1 MIALGRLTA
10 SVPARFRGDGLKK
23 SLTLLLTAY
32 YDHAGAVPFNSQKS
46 LQIWGDAKD
55 NLKLESHNKC
65 AYCEAPTSAV
75 AFGDVEHFR
84 PKNGYWWLAYC
95 YDNYAYAC
103 QICNEGFKG
112 DTFNIRGP
120 KLTPPGP
127 LPATRP
133 AKAKLAPLAAQLC
146 PDPATSGK
154 TALRALWGGEK
165 AELPHPYLDLPETLL
180 AWKADEVNQEV
191 SLVSVPGSS
200 TSKITVQACE
210 KVLGLNREDLRRL
223 RYPQYDRISAY
234 ALALQESGT
243 EAVRQRAKANLLA
256 AARDDQPFAAMTRY
270 FLRAWGVLT
279 P

>member
-1 MIALGRLTA
+1 MIALERLSA
-10 SVPARFRGDGLKK
+10 SVPARYRGDGLKK
-23 SLTLLLTAY
+23 SLTMLLTAY
-32 YDHAGAVPFNSQKS
+32 YDNARAVPFNSQKS
-46 LQIWGDAKD
+46 LQIWSDAKD

-120 KLTPPGP
+120 KLVPPGS
-127 LPATRP
+127 LPVARP
-133 AKAKLAPLAAQLC
+133 AKAKLAPLAGQLC
-146 PDPATSGK
+146 PDPATSSK
-154 TALRALWGGEK
+154 ASLRALWGGEK
-165 AELPHPYLDLPETLL
+165 AELPHPYLDAPEALL
-180 AWKADEVNQEV
+180 AWKVDEINQEV
-191 SLVSVPGSS
+191 SLVSVPGNSA
-200 TSKITVQACE
+200 SKNTVSACE

-234 ALALQESGT
+234 ALVLQESAT
-243 EAVRQRAKANLLA
+243 EAVRLRAKARLQA

-270 FLRAWGVLT
+270 FLRSWGVLT

>member
-1 MIALGRLTA
+1 MIALERLTPG
-10 SVPARFRGDGLKK
+10 VPARYCGDGLKK
-23 SLTLLLTAY
+23 SLATLLTAF
-32 YDHAGAVPFNSQKS
+32 YDNAGAVPFNSQKN
-46 LQIWGDAKD
+46 LQIWSGAKD

-112 DTFNIRGP
+112 DTFGIRGP
-120 KLTPPGP
+120 KLAPPGP
-127 LPATRP
+127 LPAARP
-133 AKAKLAPLAAQLC
+133 ATAKLAQLAGQLC
-146 PDPATSGK
+146 PDPATSNK
-154 TALRALWGGEK
+154 TSLRALWKGEK
-165 AELPHPYLDLPETLL
+165 AELLHPYLDAPETLL
-180 AWKADEVNQEV
+180 AWKVDEINQEV

-200 TSKITVQACE
+200 ASKTTVKACE

-234 ALALQESGT
+234 ALALQESRT
-243 EAVRQRAKANLLA
+243 EEVRLRAKARLQA

-270 FLRAWGVLT
+270 FLRDWGILA